1 MSAYVLLAGCDVC
14 LGSRA
19 REAAIA
25 ERRKTADCMVKLGV
39 CYVVLRFRCG
49 VQYIEKIELV
59 SRHVKDR
66 KASSIAGSVQ

>member
-1 MSAYVLLAGCDVC
+1 MSAYVLLASSDVC

-19 REAAIA
+19 REAASA

-39 CYVVLRFRCG
+39 CYVVLGFRCG

-59 SRHVKDR
+59 SSHVKDR
-66 KASSIAGSVQ
+66 NASSIAGSKQ